1 MFEVLIHHTR
11 CENGSKRG
19 YQIQMGTQDSEILRK
34 GTVDFLGFSYYMS
47 NAVQYGSISSG
58 NDLDGFS
65 NSVPNLH
72 LIQSDWGWQID
83 PVGLRYNLNLLYERY
98 QIPLFVV
105 ENGFGAVDK
114 SNEKGEI
121 YDTYRIEYLKSHI
134 KQLKKAVINDGVPV
148 IEYTVWGGIDMVS
161 FTTGEMEKR
170 YGMIYVDRD
179 NAGNGTLVRKRK
191 ASFDWYRNVIA
202 SNGDE
207 L

>member
-1 MFEVLIHHTR
+1 
-11 CENGSKRG
+11 
-19 YQIQMGTQDSEILRK
+19 MGTQDSEILRK

-58 NDLDGFS
+58 NGLDGFS
-65 NSVPNLH
+65 NSVPNPH
-72 LIQSDWGWQID
+72 LIQSDCGWQID
-83 PVGLRYNLNLLYERY
+83 PVGLRYSLNLLYERY

-105 ENGFGAVDK
+105 ENGFGTVDK
-114 SNEKGEI
+114 PNEKGEI

-134 KQLKKAVINDGVPV
+134 KQLKKAIINDGVPV
-148 IEYTVWGGIDMVS
+148 IGYTVWGGIDMVS